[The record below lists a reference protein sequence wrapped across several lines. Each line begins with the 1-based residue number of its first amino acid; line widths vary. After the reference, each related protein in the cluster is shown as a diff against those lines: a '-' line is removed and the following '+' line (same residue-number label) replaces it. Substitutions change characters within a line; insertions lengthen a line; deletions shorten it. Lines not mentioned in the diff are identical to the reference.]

1 MGAPAALSALTWRR
15 WRTGKYTCHLRSFS
29 GAVNVHHAHPHPG
42 AGTAAARNSR
52 LCQALNLLNTY
63 VHSGLALTVAGPAT
77 TSVLPVFASCTC
89 PAQQPGAAGAE
100 QACACVGVWALFLTS
115 GEQDSGTRA
124 PRAGSALQDCP
135 PAPGPAWWSLRP
147 DGCSGR
153 MQAPHRVT
161 RRDGP
166 AAPNRAAH
174 ACKGAPGGQLKGAR
188 LVFAACPRDC
198 CSAASALLQPSAPL
212 QAQLLRSTGGGCGRT
227 QARAGRQ
234 GPRVPFLG
242 LREKQMLHG
251 QDECCQAVCLVCLQ
265 QAEDGTGTAV
275 LSGTL
280 AAVAD
285 QVRALLAPQ
294 NEHKNFPHAPGNEA
308 HTEPWPTTPA

>member
-1 MGAPAALSALTWRR
+1 MCVCGGLGAILDVRR
-15 WRTGKYTCHLRSFS
+15 
-29 GAVNVHHAHPHPG
+29 
-42 AGTAAARNSR
+42 AGQRHSSPQGGVCTA
-52 LCQALNLLNTY
+52 
-63 VHSGLALTVAGPAT
+63 GLP
-77 TSVLPVFASCTC
+77 
-89 PAQQPGAAGAE
+89 
-100 QACACVGVWALFLTS
+100 
-115 GEQDSGTRA
+115 TR
-124 PRAGSALQDCP
+124 PRARVVVL
-135 PAPGPAWWSLRP
+135 AP
-147 DGCSGR
+147 GR
-153 MQAPHRVT
+153 MQRPDA
-161 RRDGP
+161 GP
-166 AAPNRAAH
+166 PPRPTAPNRAAH

-275 LSGTL
+275 LSTEHSCR
-280 AAVAD
+280 
-285 QVRALLAPQ
+285 VRPRA
-294 NEHKNFPHAPGNEA
+294 EHRSP
-308 HTEPWPTTPA
+308 